1 MNEEEIKAGDRLA
14 WQGIRGTVYGTV
26 LNVGGDL
33 IVRVDGGDYLPLYDI
48 IQSYSLT
55 KL

>member
-1 MNEEEIKAGDRLA
+1 MKDGEYKEGDRLA

-26 LNVGGDL
+26 LEVGGDL
-33 IVRVDGGDYLPLYDI
+33 IVRVDGGDYLPLDDI